1 MKREQ
6 CRGPEADGDF
16 ADAAWSQ
23 KQRCES
29 AQETVSRG
37 QVRRPLAW
45 PAQDNPL
52 LLEHEILR
60 DHGTHAAGPTEPCG
74 RDGQVKQGEEDS
86 FHTRHSRSRDRR
98 NATLPSPRFQR
109 ENWEFETHRLQVSR
123 ST

>member
-1 MKREQ
+1 M
-6 CRGPEADGDF
+6 
-16 ADAAWSQ
+16 
-23 KQRCES
+23 
-29 AQETVSRG
+29 
-37 QVRRPLAW
+37 
-45 PAQDNPL
+45 

-109 ENWEFETHRLQVSR
+109 ENWEFETHTLDRSFRSCGVCRGWSR
-123 ST
+123 AVPRPKGMPEL